1 MATSVFLLDDHEV
14 VLRGLRALLKE
25 EEDLKVVGEADTA
38 EEALAQVPSVRPD
51 VAILDLRLPDGDGI
65 EVCRAL
71 REVRPELKCLTLSG
85 SCDDATLVSAIV
97 AGASGCVL
105 KRTRGPAIIAAVRRV
120 AAGASLFDPVLIRQ
134 ARERLQNEKFENER
148 FSLLTPRQKAIVDLL
163 AKGIRIDKSTGVSGL
178 PKRRPRTASRSCS

>member
-1 MATSVFLLDDHEV
+1 VATSVFLLDDHEV

-51 VAILDLRLPDGDGI
+51 VAILDVRLPDGDGI

-97 AGASGCVL
+97 AGQAVAS
-105 KRTRGPAIIAAVRRV
+105 
-120 AAGASLFDPVLIRQ
+120 
-134 ARERLQNEKFENER
+134 
-148 FSLLTPRQKAIVDLL
+148 
-163 AKGIRIDKSTGVSGL
+163 
-178 PKRRPRTASRSCS
+178 